1 MAERS
6 NSVHAHGAPGEGPDH
21 GPESGPL
28 PELPGAL
35 REALAARLGRF
46 DQLERELADPA
57 VASDPRRWQPLAQ
70 ERAELEP
77 LVEAYRRWREA
88 AADLEAARALLR
100 EAEDADER
108 AYLAA
113 EVERLEGER
122 QALERALRGLLLP
135 RDPRDQ
141 RDVIMEIRA
150 GTGGEEAALFAGDLF
165 RMYQRYA
172 ERQGWRTEIMAA
184 TESDLGGFKEIIFA
198 VSGRGAFSRLKHE
211 SGVHRVQRVPVTEAG
226 GRIHTS
232 TATVA
237 VLPEAEEVEVQI
249 DPDDLEIDT
258 FAASGPGGQHVN
270 KTESAVRITHKPTG
284 IVVTCQDER
293 SQHKN
298 RARAMKIL
306 RARLLD
312 YYTRRQQEEL
322 SQQRRS
328 QVGTGE
334 RSEKIR
340 TYNFR
345 ENRVT
350 DHRIGLTLYRLQEV
364 MDGDLDELL
373 DALAAHDEQVRLGEA
388 VS

>member
-1 MAERS
+1 MDADAARERSRPDRADGAAAER
-6 NSVHAHGAPGEGPDH
+6 EGR
-21 GPESGPL
+21 PL
-28 PELPGAL
+28 PDLPGAL
-35 REALAARLGRF
+35 RQALIARLDRF
-46 DQLERELADPA
+46 DRLERDLADPE
-57 VASDPRRWQPLAQ
+57 VAADPRRWQPLAQ
-70 ERAELEP
+70 ERGELEP
-77 LVEAYRRWREA
+77 LVEAYRRWQA
-88 AADLEAARALLR
+88 VHADLEAARALLR
-100 EAEDADER
+100 ETDDPEEH
-108 AYLAA
+108 AYLSG
-113 EVERLEGER
+113 EVERLEAER
-122 QALERALRGLLLP
+122 QELERTLRRLLLP
-135 RDPRDQ
+135 RDPRDG

-150 GTGGEEAALFAGDLF
+150 GAGGEEAALFAGDLF

-172 ERQGWRTEIMAA
+172 ERQGWRTEVMAA
-184 TESDLGGFKEIIFA
+184 TESDLGGFKEVIFA
-198 VSGRGAFSRLKHE
+198 VSGRGAFSRLKYE

-312 YYTRRQQEEL
+312 HYTRRQQEEL

-350 DHRIGLTLYRLQEV
+350 DHRIGLTLYRLQEI

>member
-6 NSVHAHGAPGEGPDH
+6 NSVHAHGAPGEGPAQ
-21 GPESGPL
+21 GPEPGPL

-57 VASDPRRWQPLAQ
+57 VAADPRRWQPLAQ

-100 EAEDADER
+100 EAEEADER

>member
-1 MAERS
+1 M
-6 NSVHAHGAPGEGPDH
+6 
-21 GPESGPL
+21 
-28 PELPGAL
+28 

>member
-1 MAERS
+1 
-6 NSVHAHGAPGEGPDH
+6 
-21 GPESGPL
+21 
-28 PELPGAL
+28 
-35 REALAARLGRF
+35 
-46 DQLERELADPA
+46 
-57 VASDPRRWQPLAQ
+57 PLAQ
-70 ERAELEP
+70 ERGELEP
-77 LVEAYRRWREA
+77 LVEAYRRWQA
-88 AADLEAARALLR
+88 VHADLEAARALLR
-100 EAEDADER
+100 ETDDPEER
-108 AYLAA
+108 TYLSG
-113 EVERLEGER
+113 EVERLEAER
-122 QALERALRGLLLP
+122 QELERTLRRLLLP
-135 RDPRDQ
+135 RDPRDG

-150 GTGGEEAALFAGDLF
+150 GAGGEEAALFAGDLF

-172 ERQGWRTEIMAA
+172 ERQGWRTEVMAA
-184 TESDLGGFKEIIFA
+184 TESDLGGFKEVIFA
-198 VSGRGAFSRLKHE
+198 VSGRGAFSRLKYE

-312 YYTRRQQEEL
+312 HYTRRQQEEL

-350 DHRIGLTLYRLQEV
+350 DHRIGLTLYRLQEI